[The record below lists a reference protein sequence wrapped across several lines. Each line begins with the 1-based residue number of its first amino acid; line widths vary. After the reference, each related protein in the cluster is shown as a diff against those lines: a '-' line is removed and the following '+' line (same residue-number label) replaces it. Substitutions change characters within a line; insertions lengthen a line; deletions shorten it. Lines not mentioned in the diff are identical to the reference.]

1 MSIRRRLGLSLIV
14 IVVFAL
20 VGAALGAGGD
30 KDANG
35 YRVRAI
41 FDNSSF
47 VIKGE
52 DVKISGVNVGTIDGL
67 DVDDHHRAVVVLKIT
82 DPAFVPFRKDA
93 TCHVGLQSLIGEQY
107 VECSPT
113 QPRGG
118 NAAPAAALPKIAK
131 GQPGAGQHLLPVSQT
146 SSPVGQDL
154 LNDIMR
160 VPEQQ
165 RLPLIINELG
175 AGLTGNGDAL
185 AAALRRASPTLQKA
199 DKLVAI
205 LADQNETLARLTDDS
220 AAILAPL
227 AQHRR
232 DLTGFIKNAGTAG
245 AATARQGDA
254 LEENFA
260 RLPAFLKELGPAADR
275 LGALADQATPAIAAL
290 DDQAPSVNQATQELG
305 PLSTQATGA
314 LKTLGRVADQGRQT
328 LPKAN
333 RVVTQLA
340 NLGVPLQPLAQN
352 LGNLSASFDRTGGIE
367 SLMHFIYFYV
377 GAINGED
384 ASGHYTRAGLSFSN
398 CATRAV
404 AVDPGCSSDFFDG
417 DSGSGGGSDSAS
429 AASTSQKSAAK
440 APSSKAS
447 SSLLSYLLDGGR

>member
-1 MSIRRRLGLSLIV
+1 MSIRRRLGLSVIV

-30 KDANG
+30 SASGG
-35 YRVRAI
+35 YRVRAV

-67 DVDDHHRAVVVLKIT
+67 DVDSHHRAVVVLKIT
-82 DPAFVPFRKDA
+82 DPAFIPFRKDA
-93 TCHVGLQSLIGEQY
+93 TCRVGLQSLIGEQF

-118 NAAPAAALPKIAK
+118 DRAPAPELPKVPK

-175 AGLTGNGDAL
+175 AGLTGNGEAL

-205 LADQNETLARLTDDS
+205 LADQNRTLAKLTDDS
-220 AAILAPL
+220 ATILAPL
-227 AQHRR
+227 ARHRK

-254 LEENFA
+254 LEQNFA
-260 RLPAFLKELGPAADR
+260 KLPAFLRELGPAADR
-275 LGALADQATPAIAAL
+275 LGALADQASPTIDAL
-290 DDQAPSVNQATQELG
+290 DAQASSVNQTTEELG

-314 LKTLGRVADQGRQT
+314 LKTLGRVADQGRET

-340 NLGVPLQPLAQN
+340 DLGVPLQPLAQN
-352 LGNLSASFDRTGGIE
+352 LGALSSSFDRSGGIE
-367 SLMHFIYFYV
+367 SLMRFIYFYT

-384 ASGHYTRAGLSFSN
+384 ASGHYTRAGLSFGNCVTRTPDFDPTSN
-398 CATRAV
+398 CLAKFVDTIAKPAPKETGAT
-404 AVDPGCSSDFFDG
+404 
-417 DSGSGGGSDSAS
+417 
-429 AASTSQKSAAK
+429 AASVKDAATPSANT
-440 APSSKAS
+440 S
-447 SSLLSYLLDGGR
+447 SSLLSYLLDGGK

>member
-30 KDANG
+30 GASKG

-82 DPAFVPFRKDA
+82 DPAFIPFRKDA
-93 TCHVGLQSLIGEQY
+93 TCRVGLQSLIGEQF

-113 QPRGG
+113 QARGG
-118 NAAPAAALPKIAK
+118 DRAPAPELPKVPK

-160 VPEQQ
+160 VPQQQ

-199 DKLVAI
+199 DQLVAI
-205 LADQNETLARLTDDS
+205 LADQNRTLAKLTDDS
-220 AAILAPL
+220 SAILAPL
-227 AQHRR
+227 ARHRR

-254 LEENFA
+254 LEQNFA

-275 LGALADQATPAIAAL
+275 LGALADQATPTIDAL
-290 DDQAPSVNQATQELG
+290 DAQAPSVNRATQELG

-314 LKTLGRVADQGRQT
+314 LKTLGRVADQGRET

-333 RVVTQLA
+333 RVVSQLA
-340 NLGVPLQPLAQN
+340 DLGIPLQPLAQN
-352 LGNLSASFDRTGGIE
+352 LGALSSSFDGSGGIE
-367 SLMHFIYFYV
+367 SLMRFIYFYT

-384 ASGHYTRAGLSFSN
+384 SSGHYTRAGLSFGN
-398 CATRAV
+398 CVTRTPDFDSSSLCLAHFVDTIAKQAPKNTGAT
-404 AVDPGCSSDFFDG
+404 
-417 DSGSGGGSDSAS
+417 
-429 AASTSQKSAAK
+429 AASVK
-440 APSSKAS
+440 SKATPS
-447 SSLLSYLLDGGR
+447 ANTASSLLSYLLDGGK

>member
-1 MSIRRRLGLSLIV
+1 MSLRRRLGLSVIV
-14 IVVFAL
+14 IVVFVL

-30 KDANG
+30 NKDKD
-35 YRVRAI
+35 YRVRAV

-67 DVDDHHRAVVVLKIT
+67 DVDQQHHAVVVLKIT

-93 TCHVGLQSLIGEQY
+93 TCRVGLQSLIGEQF

-113 QPRGG
+113 QARGG
-118 NAAPAAALPKIAK
+118 DQKPAAVLPTVPK
-131 GQPGAGQHLLPVSQT
+131 GQPGAGQHYLPVSQT

-175 AGLTGNGDAL
+175 AGLTGNGEAL
-185 AAALRRASPTLQKA
+185 ASALRRASPTLQKA
-199 DKLVAI
+199 DQLVAI
-205 LADQNETLARLTDDS
+205 LADQNRTLAKLTDDS
-220 AAILAPL
+220 SEILAPL

-245 AATARQGDA
+245 AATASQGDA
-254 LEENFA
+254 LEQNFA
-260 RLPAFLKELGPAADR
+260 RLPAFLRELGPAADR
-275 LGALADQATPAIAAL
+275 LGALADQATPTIQAL
-290 DDQAPSVNQATQELG
+290 DAQAPSVNQATQELG

-314 LKTLGRVADQGRQT
+314 VKTLGRVADQGRRT
-328 LPKAN
+328 IPKAN
-333 RVVTQLA
+333 RVVSQLA
-340 NLGVPLQPLAQN
+340 DLGLPLQPLAQN
-352 LGNLSASFDRTGGIE
+352 LGALSSSFDRSGGIE
-367 SLMHFIYFYV
+367 SLMRFIMFYT

-384 ASGHYTRAGLSFSN
+384 SSGHYTRAGLSFGDCTTRTPAVEANSI
-398 CATRAV
+398 CQAKFVDQIAKPAPKDTGATAASV
-404 AVDPGCSSDFFDG
+404 KPAP
-417 DSGSGGGSDSAS
+417 SANTS
-429 AASTSQKSAAK
+429 AA
-440 APSSKAS
+440 
-447 SSLLSYLLDGGR
+447 LLSYLLDGGGG

>member
-1 MSIRRRLGLSLIV
+1 MTIRRRLGLSLIV

-30 KDANG
+30 SGSKG

-82 DPAFVPFRKDA
+82 DPAFIPFRKDA
-93 TCHVGLQSLIGEQY
+93 TCRVGLQSLIGEQF

-113 QPRGG
+113 QARGG
-118 NAAPAAALPKIAK
+118 DRAPAPELPKIAK
-131 GQPGAGQHLLPVSQT
+131 GRPGAGQHLLPVSQT

-160 VPEQQ
+160 VPQQQ

-199 DKLVAI
+199 DQLVAI
-205 LADQNETLARLTDDS
+205 LADQNRTLAKLTDDS
-220 AAILAPL
+220 SAILAPL

-254 LEENFA
+254 LEQNFA

-275 LGALADQATPAIAAL
+275 LGALADQAAPTIDAL
-290 DDQAPSVNQATQELG
+290 DAQAPSVNQATQELG

-314 LKTLGRVADQGRQT
+314 LRTLGRVADQGRKT

-333 RVVTQLA
+333 RVVSQLA
-340 NLGVPLQPLAQN
+340 DLGIPLQPLAQN
-352 LGNLSASFDRTGGIE
+352 LGALSSSFDGSGGIE
-367 SLMHFIYFYV
+367 SLMRFIYFYT

-384 ASGHYTRAGLSFSN
+384 SSGHYTRAGLSFSN

-404 AVDPGCSSDFFDG
+404 AADSGCTADFFDG
-417 DSGSGGGSDSAS
+417 GDDSGGDATAASAKSAS
-429 AASTSQKSAAK
+429 AAKAHSART
-440 APSSKAS
+440 S
-447 SSLLSYLLDGGR
+447 SSLLSYLLDGGK

>member
-1 MSIRRRLGLSLIV
+1 MSVRRRLGLSAIV

-30 KDANG
+30 SASGG

-52 DVKISGVNVGTIDGL
+52 DVKISGVNVGKIDDL
-67 DVDDHHRAVVVLKIT
+67 DVDSHHRAVVVLKIT
-82 DPAFVPFRKDA
+82 DPAFIPFRKDA

-118 NAAPAAALPKIAK
+118 DKAPAPELPKVPQ
-131 GQPGAGQHLLPVSQT
+131 GQPGAGQHYLPVSQT

-160 VPEQQ
+160 VPQQQ

-205 LADQNETLARLTDDS
+205 LADQNRTLARLTDDS
-220 AAILAPL
+220 ATILAPL

-254 LEENFA
+254 LEQNFA

-275 LGALADQATPAIAAL
+275 LGALADQAAPAIRAL

-340 NLGVPLQPLAQN
+340 DLGVPLEPLAQN
-352 LGNLSASFDRTGGIE
+352 LGDLSASFDKSGGIE
-367 SLMHFIYFYV
+367 SLMRFIYFYV
-377 GAINGED
+377 GAVNGED
-384 ASGHYTRAGLSFSN
+384 ASGHYTRAGLGFNQCVQRRGEEVS
-398 CATRAV
+398 
-404 AVDPGCSSDFFDG
+404 GCSAQYFD
-417 DSGSGGGSDSAS
+417 DTSSSGSGDAS
-429 AASTSQKSAAK
+429 AASVQTKAVEPDATSA
-440 APSSKAS
+440 
-447 SSLLSYLLDGGR
+447 LLGYLLDGGGR